1 MGPRN
6 DPAQKKRKES
16 GRQPLKID
24 GGRSQVGLDLHV
36 GEAAPH
42 RAREPM
48 PRLGLAVEA
57 LGTPA
62 MTLIEWSSSDQCNRR
77 RRARSKAGY
86 PSPTTT
92 ALKTRPLDR
101 QSPLSG
107 HRAQSLAFE

>member
-24 GGRSQVGLDLHV
+24 GGRRQVGLDLHV

-42 RAREPM
+42 RARERM

-62 MTLIEWSSSDQCNRR
+62 MTLIDPLVFFGPVQS
-77 RRARSKAGY
+77 AAAGAEQSRISITDDDSLVD
-86 PSPTTT
+86 PSP
-92 ALKTRPLDR
+92 
-101 QSPLSG
+101 
-107 HRAQSLAFE
+107 